1 MPILHRRVELLMK
14 LSSKG
19 AAGLVTALIVSVIGQ
34 QAASAVIAQQA
45 PPQQAPAS
53 PSAAISRDDADAIIL
68 DRQLVMQ
75 ALDKDVEVLGNI
87 VAGAAPPTELVARTQ
102 SVAKNAKAALKAFEP
117 NVPGG
122 AAKPEVWTNWDDFR
136 KRMEDF
142 AVKSDAMAKASETGN
157 LAIVGEHMIGALQCK
172 QCHDVYKFK
181 D

>member
-1 MPILHRRVELLMK
+1 MK
-14 LSSKG
+14 LTRRG
-19 AAGLVTALIVSVIGQ
+19 AAVVAAALIITVAGH
-34 QAASAVIAQQA
+34 QAASALAAQEA
-45 PPQQAPAS
+45 PVSAPAS
-53 PSAAISRDDADAIIL
+53 VSQDDADAIIL

-122 AAKPEVWTNWDDFR
+122 AAKPEVWAKWDDFR

-142 AVKSDAMAKASETGN
+142 AVKSEEMAKASESGN
-157 LAIVGEHMIGALQCK
+157 LAVVGEHMIGALQCK

-181 D
+181 E